1 MTRDEYDTLAPA
13 EKQAVIASL
22 PPEEMRQLLQTR
34 YPARTI
40 EYKGDGTLP
49 ANSADNDRLVK
60 VCSLCIP
67 CVGFIAGPI
76 FLTQPGREAL
86 GRTCIKLALIGHVL
100 LFFCFIGLLALAG
113 HQADILGQF

>member
-1 MTRDEYDTLAPA
+1 MTRAEYDCLPAA

-22 PPEEMRQLLQTR
+22 PPDEMRLLLQTN
-34 YPARTI
+34 YPARSV
-40 EYKGDGTLP
+40 EYKGDSAPTV
-49 ANSADNDRLVK
+49 ATADNDRLVK
-60 VCSLCIP
+60 VCLFCIP

-100 LFFCFIGLLALAG
+100 LFFCFLGLLALAD
-113 HQADILGQF
+113 HQADILGQ